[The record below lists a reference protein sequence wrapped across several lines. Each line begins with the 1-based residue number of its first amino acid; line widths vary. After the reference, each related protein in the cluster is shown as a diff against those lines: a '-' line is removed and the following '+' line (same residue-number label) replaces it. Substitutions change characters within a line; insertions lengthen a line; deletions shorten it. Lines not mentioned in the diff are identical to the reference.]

1 MIKNKDERVYYLR
14 ELMRLQPTTRRK
26 ANNVQKITQEL
37 FDIGLTEKAERF
49 RAVKIAI
56 YGFECDCRLRNAEL
70 IGSALLNV
78 TELKLLRLRYIKSAE
93 WSNIFA
99 MIGYSRSRIK
109 NIHIEAIRKIA
120 AANPAEDFKALYE
133 TERRRIDELLE
144 QVGEKI

>member
-1 MIKNKDERVYYLR
+1 MYYLR

-56 YGFECDCRLRNAEL
+56 YSFECDCRLRNAEL

-93 WSNIFA
+93 WSNVFA
-99 MIGYSRSRIK
+99 TFGYSRSRTK
-109 NIHIEAIRKIA
+109 NIHIGAIRKIA
-120 AANPAEDFKALYE
+120 AANPDADFKALYE
-133 TERRRIDELLE
+133 TERRRIDELLA